1 MFTYEQQLD
10 LVQKKLA
17 TAKTVGNLTTF
28 KYARRVMY
36 DYLWDDYPELL
47 ECRGHTYDN
56 TNGKLVLAAP
66 RKSFNY
72 LENGTWDDVTDD
84 QPVIAYK
91 KFNGFMATASVYN
104 GELVVGTTGTTD
116 SDYAKM
122 ARKHIEAWMSTSIVH
137 PLEKDTLL
145 FEIVDDSDPHIVD
158 EPVGAH
164 LLGFRNNSDGY
175 FFPVSAR
182 GTKVKECTFGQLKQ
196 MMKGITHEGFMVYK
210 LSPSGD
216 VMTDQVCKL
225 KSPYYVGKKKLM
237 RMNKDGV
244 NAMYNR
250 DFSRIPDDWHH
261 IAEDIVDC
269 VDKDTWLDYTD
280 QERRAKIE
288 RFKESY

>member
-1 MFTYEQQLD
+1 MLTYEQQLD
-10 LVQKKLA
+10 LVQRKLA

-36 DYLWDDYPELL
+36 DYLWGDYPELL

-72 LENGTWDDVTDD
+72 LENGTWDDVPDD

-91 KFNGFMATASVYN
+91 KFNGFMATASMYN
-104 GELVVGTTGTTD
+104 GELVVGTTGTTG

-122 ARKHIEAWMSTSIVH
+122 ARKHIEAWMSTSPTRPI
-137 PLEKDTLL
+137 EEDTVL

-158 EPVGAH
+158 EPIGAH

-175 FFPVSAR
+175 FFPVSAH
-182 GTKVKECTFGQLKQ
+182 GTKAKECSFGQLKQ

-237 RMNKDGV
+237 RMNKEGV
-244 NAMYNR
+244 NSMYNR
-250 DFSRIPDDWHH
+250 NFSRIPEDWHH

-269 VDKDTWLDYTD
+269 VDKDTWLTYTD